1 MAEKY
6 IRVSNYL
13 HEKLKIKSAELHMT
27 LRDLVESYIW
37 QVLRKDKMFKGPK
50 PTGEEPKE

>member
-6 IRVSNYL
+6 IRVGNYL
-13 HEKLKIKSAELHMT
+13 HKKLKIKSVQLHMT

-37 QVLRKDKMFKGPK
+37 QVLRKDEMFKGHK
-50 PTGEEPKE
+50 PTGEEPK

>member
-13 HEKLKIKSAELHMT
+13 HEKLKIKSAKLHTT
-27 LRDLVESYIW
+27 LRDLTELYLW
-37 QVLRKDKMFKGPK
+37 QVLRKNEIPKGSK
-50 PTGEEPKE
+50 LSEEDQK